1 MRHRRARAESVIAR
15 KRNRVAAGGK
25 PRVLDL
31 FSGCGG
37 LSLGFLAAG
46 CEILAGVEIDA
57 HAAQSHG
64 SNFNA
69 SSPPHAQARDITRT
83 SPATL
88 TKDLGLDDATDAFD
102 ILVGGPPCQAF
113 ARVGRSKLREVAD
126 HPEAFRHDPRAR
138 LYLDYMKYVDA
149 CLPLAV
155 VLENVPDMLNFGSH
169 NIAHEV
175 CEVLSCRGYACGYTL
190 LNAACYGVPQMRDRV
205 FLVALRREI
214 ANRVVFPAPSHSV
227 ALPVGYQG
235 TRAVALKHLKTGN
248 DPSSDEFWVPVS
260 ESRPCPDLPPAITAE
275 QALSDLPRIDA
286 RAEMAAGRLRRGA
299 RRFDSGVC
307 YPPAVNLTDYARS
320 MREWPGF
327 SAPDRITDHVIR
339 YLPRDCGL
347 FSRMNPG
354 DQYPEAHRHA
364 ERMFEEEL
372 ENRSRKGQPV
382 PTDSPEW
389 RDLRRQLVPP
399 YDHRKFPNK
408 WRKIEPD
415 KPARTL
421 MAHLGKDCYS
431 HIHYDSTQAR
441 TISVREA
448 ARLQSFPDGFVFRGT
463 MNPAFR
469 QIGNAVPPL
478 LAKAVGYVLQQQIS
492 GALRQPKL
500 PLAVAS

>member
-1 MRHRRARAESVIAR
+1 MRPRRDRAQSAIAR
-15 KRNRVAAGGK
+15 KRDRIAAGGK

-46 CEILAGVEIDA
+46 CEIRAAIEIDPC
-57 HAAQSHG
+57 AAQSHG
-64 SNFNA
+64 INFHAA
-69 SSPPHAQARDITRT
+69 SLPHRQPRDIART
-83 SPATL
+83 DPATL
-88 TKDLGLDDATDAFD
+88 TEDLRLGDPADAFD

-113 ARVGRSKLREVAD
+113 ARVGRSKLREVSD

-169 NIAHEV
+169 NIAQEV
-175 CEVLSCRGYACGYTL
+175 CDVLSRRGYACGYTL
-190 LNAACYGVPQMRDRV
+190 LNAARYGVPQMRDRV
-205 FLVALRREI
+205 FLIALTRKI
-214 ANRVVFPAPSHSV
+214 ADRVTFPVPTHSIDLPS
-227 ALPVGYQG
+227 GYDG
-235 TRAVALKHLKTGN
+235 TRAVALKHLKAR
-248 DPSSDEFWVPVS
+248 DALFSDEFWVPGS
-260 ESRPCPDLPPAITAE
+260 DPNPIADLPPAVTAE

-299 RRFDSGVC
+299 RRFDAGTP
-307 YPPAVNLTDYARS
+307 YPPAATLTEYARS

-327 SAPDRITDHVIR
+327 EAPEQIMDHVIR
-339 YLPRDCGL
+339 YLPRDYGL

-372 ENRSRKGQPV
+372 DDRRRRGRPV
-382 PTDSPEW
+382 REGSGEW
-389 RDLRRQLVPP
+389 MDLRRELVPP

-408 WRKIEPD
+408 WRKLEQD

-421 MAHLGKDCYS
+421 MAHLEKDSYS
-431 HIHYDSTQAR
+431 HIHYDSGQAR
-441 TISVREA
+441 TVSVREA

-478 LAKAVGYVLQQQIS
+478 LAKAVGRTLLQQI
-492 GALRQPKL
+492 GNELRQPL
-500 PLAVAS
+500 RRFAAAS